1 MARKIRENHQNYNNS
16 KEAAD
21 NNYQTKDKS
30 KGKQYIIAR
39 MVDTYGKKDNYHLNE
54 VNIKYLPDA
63 LLLDKDNKGSH
74 FRIRNV
80 KHSKNRKDD
89 VLSINILKDND
100 YNNDKRKV
108 KLNYKPNIIN
118 NPEMTKYNNKN
129 ANIINNK
136 NINDINTNISSNK
149 TDNLYYTNTNY
160 QNNFQTNINNYFS
173 ICNFLT
179 NMSFNEKE
187 NYLDLLWKKFGIKE
201 NYISIFNSH
210 KNNIN
215 DLEEK
220 LDFIN
225 SEIENL
231 KKFEEI
237 LLKLSKEIENREKNI
252 NMIKNFFETM
262 NIKEEMTE
270 NKAIMNDFINLI
282 ISYRESSIK
291 VIEYYLLYKEKII
304 RGNIKGK
311 FDDDYIMKKFGIIK
325 NDLNYLIKMKSD
337 MSFLCNSK
345 ISNHIANKE
354 IFSSIKGDPFLTC
367 LYNIIPVS
375 SDYKQKIKY
384 CHYYIIQE
392 SFIDKINTKYN
403 YNNNNSDIKE
413 NKNKIKTTHIN
424 IDTSNQSS
432 NKILNKNESDF
443 SKKYKNNI
451 NKYKNNN
458 FEENKNDTEIISKDI
473 INKNESLLH
482 NSLKGSFNIN
492 NDDNINIID
501 KNDDSINNNL
511 ENYTVSY
518 YTGSFSKFVT
528 LYDEYYKKIPIEQKK
543 IFNIQEN
550 PMNYLKHNYY
560 PKIII
565 YKDNNINLI
574 KGICIYSVVL
584 SYYEDIPNQI
594 IIEHLSTYN
603 KEEMEIIL
611 KKIFEYLKSN
621 NILNNSNTN
630 NNNTIEVF
638 IDLYFYLEN
647 EKFLIDTYIRDFIK
661 NEFKFRW
668 VKLEN
673 ISKGIRFQKMK
684 HQYNINTNSSPNNEN
699 EEKDNNKTINNEDTT
714 ERNSITDKNGN
725 NLCFNFSINNES
737 IMKFMKQNEA
747 VNLSNDNSNPNDNKY
762 INPFNIIYLINK
774 LFTIEDKK
782 YSEYIFNNIYNY
794 FIENDQ
800 LEITE
805 ILNKNKEKSNDIL
818 DNNPFISPDFK
829 QLVDL
834 DFEQKNGSD
843 YKFDIKAKMDILPL
857 FDNCISIKYK
867 NYFFNRIES
876 NNIKIFIEKTTN
888 QKFFFITPSN
898 NENINLLISTTLN
911 REFTDKY
918 ITPQD
923 NSNISLKFKDIYNN
937 MDIFETDQNYN
948 KYLYIPSFKV
958 NSKIKNYYKGKN
970 ENTNNEEINN
980 KYIIGNYNENC
991 KIQFIS
997 EDLIEK
1003 SKKNDEMNFYYDK
1016 IEEDYI
1022 NNKESFID
1030 DNFIIFVINVEVIT
1044 NIATIPLISLYITKD
1059 NFISDK

>member
-16 KEAAD
+16 KEAVD
-21 NNYQTKDKS
+21 NNYQSKDKS

-39 MVDTYGKKDNYHLNE
+39 MVDTFGKKDNYHLNE

-63 LLLDKDNKGSH
+63 LLLDKDNKGNH

-80 KHSKNRKDD
+80 KHTKNRKDD

-100 YNNDKRKV
+100 FNKDKLKV

-129 ANIINNK
+129 ANITNNK
-136 NINDINTNISSNK
+136 NINDINNIISSNK
-149 TDNLYYTNTNY
+149 NDNLIYTNINY
-160 QNNFQTNINNYFS
+160 HNNFQTNINNYFS

-187 NYLDLLWKKFGIKE
+187 NYLEQLWKKFGIKE
-201 NYISIFNSH
+201 NYINVFNSI

-215 DLEEK
+215 DLEDK
-220 LDFIN
+220 SDFII

-237 LLKLSKEIENREKNI
+237 LLKLSEEIENREKNI

-262 NIKEEMTE
+262 NIKEEITE
-270 NKAIMNDFINLI
+270 NKAIMNDFNNLI

-291 VIEYYLLYKEKII
+291 VIEYYILYKEKII

-311 FDDDYIMKKFGIIK
+311 FDDDYIMKKFGLIK

-345 ISNHIANKE
+345 ISNYIANKD

-367 LYNIIPVS
+367 LYNLIPVS
-375 SDYKQKIKY
+375 IDYKKKIKY

-392 SFIDKINTKYN
+392 SFIDKINIKNN

-432 NKILNKNESDF
+432 KIESDF

-451 NKYKNNN
+451 NKYKNNY
-458 FEENKNDTEIISKDI
+458 FEENKNDTEINNQDI
-473 INKNESLLH
+473 IHKNKNENLLH

-492 NDDNINIID
+492 NDDNIVNIID
-501 KNDDSINNNL
+501 NNDNSINNNR

-565 YKDNNINLI
+565 YKDNNLNLI
-574 KGICIYSVVL
+574 KGICIYSIVL

-630 NNNTIEVF
+630 NNNKIEVF

-647 EKFLIDTYIRDFIK
+647 EKFLIDTNIRDFIK

-684 HQYNINTNSSPNNEN
+684 YQYNANTSPNNEN
-699 EEKDNNKTINNEDTT
+699 EEKDNNNNFYNEDTI
-714 ERNSITDKNGN
+714 ERNSTIDKNGN
-725 NLCFNFSINNES
+725 NLCFNFSIKNES

-747 VNLSNDNSNPNDNKY
+747 LNLNKDNSIPNDNKY
-762 INPFNIIYLINK
+762 INPFNIIYLIKK

-782 YSEYIFNNIYNY
+782 YSEYIFNNIDNY
-794 FIENDQ
+794 FIENDK
-800 LEITE
+800 EIKE
-805 ILNKNKEKSNDIL
+805 ILNKNEENSNDIL
-818 DNNPFISPDFK
+818 DNNPYISSDFK

-834 DFEQKNGSD
+834 DFEQKNGSN

-876 NNIKIFIEKTTN
+876 NNAKLFIEKTTN
-888 QKFFFITPSN
+888 QKFFFITSAN

-911 REFTDKY
+911 KEFTDKY
-918 ITPQD
+918 ITSQD
-923 NSNISLKFKDIYNN
+923 NSNISLKFKDIYDN
-937 MDIFETDQNYN
+937 MDIIETNQNDN

-958 NSKIKNYYKGKN
+958 NSKIKNYYKGENKN
-970 ENTNNEEINN
+970 TKSEEINN

-997 EDLIEK
+997 EDLLEK
-1003 SKKNDEMNFYYDK
+1003 SKMNDEMNFYYDK

-1022 NNKESFID
+1022 NNRESIID
-1030 DNFIIFVINVEVIT
+1030 DNFIIFVINYEVISK
-1044 NIATIPLISLYITKD
+1044 IATIPLISLYITKD
-1059 NFISDK
+1059 KFISDK